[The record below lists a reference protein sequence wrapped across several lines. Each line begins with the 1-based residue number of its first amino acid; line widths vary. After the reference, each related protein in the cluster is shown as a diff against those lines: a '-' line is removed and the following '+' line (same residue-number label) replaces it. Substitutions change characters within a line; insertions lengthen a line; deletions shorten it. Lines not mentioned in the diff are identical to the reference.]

1 MASAIQAK
9 KRFVGRR
16 QELAAVEAALELLRA
31 GRPRWLVIS
40 GEPGIGKTRL
50 LGELAERA
58 AARRHPVFVGR
69 GAELE
74 RELPF
79 AIWVDALDDHVA
91 SLGERRLE
99 ALIGDRVAELARV
112 LPSAAPAAAGG
123 LQDERFHAYRA
134 VRALLQRMAMGHPV
148 VLILDD
154 VHWADDASLELV
166 AHLLRRPPPAAI
178 LVALAFRAGQV
189 PNSLL
194 AALDAASRDGMVTE
208 VGLGP
213 LTEAEAEALLGAPP
227 QPVVYRQSGGN
238 PFYLEELSRAPVR
251 AGVAAG
257 EEADAVGVPPAVAAA
272 LGQEF
277 AALSSRAQA
286 LGRGAAVAGEPF
298 DLDLAAA
305 AAGFGEPDALAAID
319 ELLAAGFAGP
329 TDVARRYRFRHP
341 LVRRAVYDGAGEAW
355 RLQAHAR
362 AADALADRPGALP
375 ARAHH
380 VERSARIGDEAAVA
394 VLEQAGHQAA
404 ARAPAVAARWFDTA
418 LRLLDAPPGDG
429 GPGPSDA
436 TPPSRAAS
444 AAAAPDLTASAA
456 VAPDLAASAA
466 VAPNLAASAAVAPN
480 LAASAAVAPD
490 LAASAA
496 VAPDL
501 AASGGTAPGL
511 VDPTRRLAL
520 LVPLAGALAATGRLE
535 RALGALVSALAL
547 VDLPDLRVRLIAACA
562 ACENLLG
569 RHDAAHARLLDALES
584 LGDQDSAAA
593 AALHA
598 ELAADALYDSDF
610 EAMREWA
617 GRAAAT
623 ARALSDRG
631 LEALATAL
639 LCFAEYNRGDAAAAE
654 QACAQ
659 AAALIDALPDDQLM
673 MRLDAPYY
681 FGFAAYFCEHY
692 DDAIR
697 HLRRGINLSR
707 TIGQGQ
713 FVIPMMVGLA
723 HALEVRGQL
732 AEAAETADA
741 AVESARLAGNRQ
753 LVGFALVADAWTAA
767 ALGDG
772 ERARASGDE
781 AVALLDGLDDSVL
794 TRGTHAHLGVMW
806 ADLGELDRCL
816 AAFRAVGMPDFPSI
830 EPGRRGWMYAALA
843 RAELARGD
851 REAARGVGGPQRGG
865 AGRPRAAVR
874 GGLAPARAGLDR
886 ARRRGCGGRRRAG
899 VRGGGARRRRRGTGY
914 RRPLPHARGRGAG
927 RRRPARRRRPRAH
940 PRRGRA
946 LGARRHPLPG
956 RGGTRA
962 APPGRARGGP
972 PAPRRRR
979 GARRPLRP
987 RARDRRPR
995 RRGPHQPRDRRRA
1008 VPVREDRRRQPH
1020 PHLRQ
1025 ARRHLP
1031 SGGRRGHRPRPRRTL
1046 IVAPGR
1052 RGANVNAPGRRG
1064 ALIVAPGRRG
1074 ANVNCAGEAR
1084 RSDRRAGAARRER
1097 QRRRGGAAL

>member
-1 MASAIQAK
+1 MSIRVAADVASVMQAQR

-16 QELAAVEAALELLRA
+16 QELAAVEAALDGLRT
-31 GRPRWLVIS
+31 GRARWLVVS

-91 SLGERRLE
+91 SLGERKLE

-112 LPSAAPAAAGG
+112 LPSAAPAGAGG

-148 VLILDD
+148 VLMLDD
-154 VHWADDASLELV
+154 VHWADDASLELI

-178 LVALAFRAGQV
+178 LIALAFRAGQV

-194 AALDAASRDGMVTE
+194 AALEAAGRDGMVTE

-213 LTEAEAEALLGAPP
+213 LTQVEAEALLGTAP
-227 QPVVYRQSGGN
+227 QPVLYRQSGGN
-238 PFYLEELSRAPVR
+238 PFYLEELARVPAP
-251 AGVAAG
+251 AGGYVD
-257 EEADAVGVPPAVAAA
+257 EEADGVGVPPAVAAA
-272 LGQEF
+272 LGQEIRG
-277 AALSSRAQA
+277 LRERAQR
-286 LGRGAAVAGEPF
+286 LGWGAAVAGEPF

-305 AAGFGEPDALAAID
+305 AAGLSEQEALAAID
-319 ELLAAGFAGP
+319 DLLAANVAGP

-341 LVRRAVYDGAGEAW
+341 LVRRAVYDGAGEAR

-362 AADALADRPGALP
+362 AAEALADRPGALA

-380 VERSARIGDEAAVA
+380 VERSARVGDETAAA

-404 ARAPAVAARWFDTA
+404 ARAPAIAARWFEAA
-418 LRLLDAPPGDG
+418 LRLLDAPPGDD
-429 GPGPSDA
+429 PGPPGPA
-436 TPPSRAAS
+436 AHLVTPA
-444 AAAAPDLTASAA
+444 
-456 VAPDLAASAA
+456 
-466 VAPNLAASAAVAPN
+466 
-480 LAASAAVAPD
+480 
-490 LAASAA
+490 
-496 VAPDL
+496 
-501 AASGGTAPGL
+501 

-535 RALGALVSALAL
+535 RALDALVEALAL

-569 RHDAAHARLLDALES
+569 RHDAAHARLLDALVA
-584 LGDQDSAAA
+584 LDDRDGAAA

-610 EAMREWA
+610 DAMREWA
-617 GRAAAT
+617 GRAAAA
-623 ARALSDRG
+623 ARRLSDRG

-639 LCFAEYNRGDAAAAE
+639 LCFAEYNLGNADAAEAAR
-654 QACAQ
+654 AH

-692 DDAIR
+692 DQSIR

-707 TIGQGQ
+707 AIGQGQ
-713 FVIPMMVGLA
+713 FVVPMMVGLA
-723 HALEVRGQL
+723 HALEVRGRL

-767 ALGDG
+767 ALGDS
-772 ERARASGDE
+772 ERARIAGDE
-781 AVALLDGLDDSVL
+781 AVALLDELDDSVL
-794 TRGTHAHLGVMW
+794 TRATHAHLGVMW

-816 AAFRAVGMPDFPSI
+816 AAFRAVGMPEFPSI

-843 RAELARGD
+843 RVELARGD
-851 REAARGVGGPQRGG
+851 RETAQAWVDRSEQALEGLGLPFAEAWLLHARAAIALDGGDADAAAALAFEAAERAEAVKAPLAAARCRTLAGVALAA
-865 AGRPRAAVR
+865 AGRREDGVRELTRAEAELSAL
-874 GGLAPARAGLDR
+874 GAARHRDEA
-886 ARRRGCGGRRRAG
+886 ARELRRLGERVAARQR
-899 VRGGGARRRRRGTGY
+899 RGGGEGLDA
-914 RRPLPHARGRGAG
+914 LSGREREIAELVAEG
-927 RRRPARRRRPRAH
+927 RTNREIGGELFLSEKTVEGHLTRIF
-940 PRRGRA
+940 GK
-946 LGARRHPLPG
+946 LGVTSRVEVAE
-956 RGGTRA
+956 A
-962 APPGRARGGP
+962 VGRAR
-972 PAPRRRR
+972 
-979 GARRPLRP
+979 
-987 RARDRRPR
+987 
-995 RRGPHQPRDRRRA
+995 
-1008 VPVREDRRRQPH
+1008 
-1020 PHLRQ
+1020 
-1025 ARRHLP
+1025 
-1031 SGGRRGHRPRPRRTL
+1031 
-1046 IVAPGR
+1046 
-1052 RGANVNAPGRRG
+1052 
-1064 ALIVAPGRRG
+1064 
-1074 ANVNCAGEAR
+1074 
-1084 RSDRRAGAARRER
+1084 
-1097 QRRRGGAAL
+1097 AAL